1 MTLTDVLAAELAA
14 QSLSVN
20 AWAKRSGVHVGTA
33 QFTLAG
39 ADPKLATLRKL
50 LAGLGRDLAW
60 LHRQLEA

>member
-1 MTLTDVLAAELAA
+1 MTLTDVLAASSAA

-33 QFTLAG
+33 QFV
-39 ADPKLATLRKL
+39 